1 MKTALTPVLL
11 AASVLALSAC
21 SSSSPTKST
30 APAESTTTATPSAP
44 AAKSTAKSATVN
56 LASASGSLVSG
67 KLTVVPM
74 GNGVHLTGEIGGLSP
89 GSTHAIHIHE
99 KGDCSA
105 ADASSAGGHFNP
117 SAQPHG
123 KVGSGAHH
131 GGDMDNLVANAEG
144 VAQVNAHA
152 EGVTLGGGAANDV
165 AGKAVIV
172 HAAADDYRTQPTG
185 NAGGRVACGVITVTR

>member
-21 SSSSPTKST
+21 SSSAPTKST
-30 APAESTTTATPSAP
+30 APAASAPTPAAP
-44 AAKSTAKSATVN
+44 AAQSTAKSATVN

-74 GNGVHLTGEIGGLSP
+74 GNGVHLTGEVGGLSP

-117 SAQPHG
+117 AAQPHG
-123 KVGSGAHH
+123 KVGGGAHH

>member
-1 MKTALTPVLL
+1 MKTLTPILL
-11 AASVLALSAC
+11 VASVIALSAC
-21 SSSSPTKST
+21 SSSAPTKST
-30 APAESTTTATPSAP
+30 APAAATSTPAAP
-44 AAKSTAKSATVN
+44 AAQSTAKSATVN

-67 KLTVVPM
+67 KLTIVPM

>member
-21 SSSSPTKST
+21 SSSAPTKST
-30 APAESTTTATPSAP
+30 APAASAATPAAP
-44 AAKSTAKSATVN
+44 AAQSTAKSATVN

-74 GNGVHLTGEIGGLSP
+74 GNGVHLTGEVGGLSP

-117 SAQPHG
+117 AAQPHG

>member
-74 GNGVHLTGEIGGLSP
+74 GNGVHLTGEVGGLSP

-117 SAQPHG
+117 AAQPHG

>member
-21 SSSSPTKST
+21 SSSAPTKST
-30 APAESTTTATPSAP
+30 APAASAPTPAAP
-44 AAKSTAKSATVN
+44 AAQSTAKSATVN

-74 GNGVHLTGEIGGLSP
+74 GNGVHLTGEVGGLSP

-117 SAQPHG
+117 AAQPHG